1 MQGSG
6 GFHGLLWG
14 QPEIALKAAPIYIAD
29 GLSEPAL
36 QELID
41 GDIRFVC
48 LEERAFL
55 VSDPRLMLTDLY
67 QSGGVRYSV
76 SYMNERTGGA

>member
-1 MQGSG
+1 M
-6 GFHGLLWG
+6 
-14 QPEIALKAAPIYIAD
+14 
-29 GLSEPAL
+29 